1 MSSKKRE
8 LGGAA
13 NNNKK
18 AKVNDS
24 APPDFVSDGLD
35 NESIRAI
42 VRDIRSI
49 IQQNAGTKTHATIVN
64 SISEDAKFKFFI
76 ERYPMLFDMVTK
88 EVGFDF
94 ESLEYFLSMRGEIIK
109 NNITSEEASKEVGQV
124 WFDKFY
130 KNAK

>member
-8 LGGAA
+8 LVGAA
-13 NNNKK
+13 NNSKK
-18 AKVNDS
+18 AKVDDGT
-24 APPDFVSDGLD
+24 PPDFVSDGLD
-35 NESIRAI
+35 NESIRTI

-49 IQQNAGTKTHATIVN
+49 IQENAGKKTHANIVN
-64 SISEDAKFKFFI
+64 SISEDAKFKFFT

-94 ESLEYFLSMRGEIIK
+94 DSLEYFLSMRGEIIN
-109 NNITSEEASKEVGQV
+109 NNITSEEASKEVGQA

-130 KNAK
+130 KEPK